1 MQCCR
6 TSDKCHNIF
15 SKYTFLKHMFAQ
27 ALTRCFTMGVGVCLT
42 LNPSIS
48 SDVGSKLPPSAFSTR
63 HPWRSEADGST
74 SASGT
79 SPLVQSHGLDKND
92 HPSGVTLSMGFSKGG
107 C

>member
-1 MQCCR
+1 MSQHLLKVHFFETYVCTGSHALFHHGCWGM
-6 TSDKCHNIF
+6 SDFK
-15 SKYTFLKHMFAQ
+15 
-27 ALTRCFTMGVGVCLT
+27 
-42 LNPSIS
+42 NPSIS